1 MKLPETPHTP
11 SFYSTENE
19 WAEFLALAP
28 NYCILQTELVKALPA
43 GAKNILDLGSATG
56 DTVFRI
62 AAKCKKAKVLAT
74 DVRSEVL
81 LAAKQAALRKKVP
94 NVSFQPADMERVGK
108 FLSAK
113 RQQGVSFDV
122 VTMLYSFHHLQDPL
136 ANKKRFAKELFKG
149 LPKGATVVVA
159 DVCTMEKAGSKKY
172 AESVREQW
180 LGRWGYVFKGVR
192 DSLLKRL
199 QKSGVPNIDAR
210 VLAGRAA
217 QKAADLEG
225 ESGRF
230 VEKRENEYP
239 ITKEEL
245 LQIFKAA
252 GFKTAKLTAVNGFGE
267 VVLVAKK

>member
-1 MKLPETPHTP
+1 MNTMDATPTP
-11 SFYSTENE
+11 SFYSTEGQ

-28 NYCILQTELVKALPA
+28 NYCILQTELVKAVPA
-43 GAKNILDLGSATG
+43 GAKSILDLGSATG

-81 LAAKQAALRKKVP
+81 LAAASAAGRKKVL
-94 NVSFQPADMERVGK
+94 NVSFQPLDMEKLGA

-113 RQQGVSFDV
+113 RRMGISFDV
-122 VTMLYSFHHLQDPL
+122 VTMLYSFHHLRDPL
-136 ANKKRFAKELFKG
+136 ANKKRFAKELFAG
-149 LPKGATVVVA
+149 LPTGAAVVVA
-159 DVCTMEKAGSKKY
+159 DVCTREKAGSKKY

-180 LGRWGYVFKGVR
+180 LARWSYVFKGVR

-230 VEKRENEYP
+230 VEERKHEYP
-239 ITKEEL
+239 ITREEL
-245 LQIFKAA
+245 LLVFKSA
-252 GFKTAKLTAVNGFGE
+252 GFKNAKLKAVNDFGE